1 MSQDLIV
8 EVRSLS
14 VDFETID
21 GALKVIREVDFRVR
35 EGEVVGIVGE
45 TGCGKS
51 VTAKVFL
58 GILPTPPA
66 RIRSGEVY
74 FLGRNLLTIPPP
86 ERELLKQKIA
96 YIPQDPTGSL
106 NPVFSI
112 GALMIDMIVWRMSG
126 QSLGV
131 YLRKKRSP
139 LIIAQAEN
147 HAVEVLAKLYIPD
160 PRSILRKYPME
171 LSGGMK
177 QRVLLAMALSGQPKI
192 LIADEP
198 TTALDAT
205 TQKRTLHLIREKMEE
220 EKLAGLY
227 ITHNLGVAR
236 TFCHRTYV
244 MYGGTVVESGKTAE
258 LLDTPFHPYTKG
270 LVDSIP
276 RLSGRPFSGIDGQ
289 IPDYLNPPPGCR
301 FHPRCP
307 ARMPVCGQ
315 EAPSMVQVG
324 GERRVACWLFREQT

>member
-1 MSQDLIV
+1 MSPDLIV

-21 GALKVIREVDFRVR
+21 GALKVIREVSFKVQ
-35 EGEVVGIVGE
+35 EGEVVGVVGE

-51 VTAKVFL
+51 VTAKVLL
-58 GILPTPPA
+58 GILPSPPA
-66 RIRSGEVY
+66 RIRSGEVH
-74 FLGRNLLTIPPP
+74 FLGRNLLTIPPD

-112 GALMIDMIVWRMSG
+112 GALMVDMIVWRMSG
-126 QSLGV
+126 QSLAT
-131 YLRKKRSP
+131 YLRKKRSS
-139 LIIAQAEN
+139 LVITQAKN
-147 HAVEVLAKLYIPD
+147 YAAEVLAKLYIPD

-244 MYGGTVVESGKTAE
+244 MYGGTVVESGPTGE
-258 LLDTPFHPYTKG
+258 LLDHPLHPYTKG
-270 LVDSIP
+270 LVHSIP
-276 RLSGRPFSGIDGQ
+276 RLSGRPFKGIDGQ

-301 FHPRCP
+301 FHPRCE
-307 ARMPVCGQ
+307 ARMEVCSQ
-315 EAPSMVQVG
+315 EVPQLVETG
-324 GERRVACWLFREQT
+324 EERRAACWLFPGQK

>member
-8 EVRSLS
+8 EVRNLS

-21 GALKVIREVDFRVR
+21 GSLKVVRGVSFKVR
-35 EGEVVGIVGE
+35 EGEVVGVVGE

-51 VTAKVFL
+51 VTAKVLL
-58 GILPTPPA
+58 GILPSPPA
-66 RIRSGEVY
+66 RIRSGEVH
-74 FLGRNLLTIPPP
+74 FLGRNLLTIPRT

-126 QSLGV
+126 QSLGT
-131 YLRKKRSP
+131 YLRKRRSSP
-139 LIIAQAEN
+139 LIAQAEN
-147 HAVEVLAKLYIPD
+147 HAAEVLAKLYIPD

-177 QRVLLAMALSGQPKI
+177 QRILLAMALSGQPKI

-236 TFCHRTYV
+236 TFCHWTYV
-244 MYGGTVVESGKTAE
+244 MYGGTVVESGITAE
-258 LLDTPFHPYTKG
+258 LLDTPLHPYTKG

-276 RLSGRPFSGIDGQ
+276 RLSGRPFGGIDGQ

-301 FHPRCP
+301 FHPRCRE
-307 ARMPVCGQ
+307 RMPVCGQ
-315 EAPSMVQVG
+315 EAPSMVQAG
-324 GERRVACWLFREQT
+324 GERWVACWLFGERT